1 MLGGT
6 DTPLQMD
13 VDPTW
18 LLLSL
23 IPGAAG
29 FVLLSYGRKA
39 GRWPH
44 ALAGLL
50 YLAYPYFTNSLFALV
65 GVGVAIGVALAYA
78 VQQGW

>member
-1 MLGGT
+1 
-6 DTPLQMD
+6 MD
-13 VDPTW
+13 VDATW
-18 LLLSL
+18 LLLSS

-29 FVLLSYGRKA
+29 FVLLAYGRKA

-50 YLAYPYFTNSLFALV
+50 YLTYPYFANSLFALV
-65 GVGVAIGVALAYA
+65 GVGAAIGVALAYA

>member
-1 MLGGT
+1 
-6 DTPLQMD
+6 MD
-13 VDPTW
+13 VDGTW

-29 FVLLSYGRKA
+29 FVLLAYGRKA

-50 YLAYPYFTNSLFALV
+50 YLAYPYFTSSLFALV
-65 GVGVAIGVALAYA
+65 GVGAAIGVALAYA

>member
-1 MLGGT
+1 
-6 DTPLQMD
+6 MD
-13 VDPTW
+13 VDGTW
-18 LLLSL
+18 LLVSL

-50 YLAYPYFTNSLFALV
+50 YLAYPYFTTSLFALV
-65 GVGVAIGVALAYA
+65 GVGAAIGVALAYA